1 MELRQLRVFEAVLR
15 HGSVTEAAV
24 ALGLAPSSVSA
35 QIRALEAGLGTALF
49 ERAARG
55 MTPTA
60 AGERLRPWARRLL
73 TDAEQAAAATRGAAT
88 AVRLGALETIAA
100 ACVPAVLHRLGARRP
115 DVAVH
120 VHAEA
125 RRDVLLGDLAAGA
138 LDAVLLL
145 DSGTALGE
153 LGFGV
158 PAEPLAFIDVDAVPL
173 VLVAAPGHPA
183 AARDHLAPDD
193 LAGEKLLVNA
203 PGCSF
208 RMAAEAVFGPAVARV
223 PAGGVAVMRAWAEQR
238 LGIAVLPR
246 FAVEDALAAGTLVAL
261 PLPLGE
267 LALRLVWDAAREAQ
281 VPGLRDVLYAA
292 C

>member
-35 QIRALEAGLGTALF
+35 QIRSLEAAVGAVLF

-55 MTPTA
+55 MTPSA

-73 TDAEQAAAATRGAAT
+73 ADAEQAVAATRGAAL

-100 ACVPAVLHRLGARRP
+100 TCVPAVLRRLATRRP
-115 DVAVH
+115 DVAVE
-120 VHAEA
+120 VHPEA
-125 RRDVLLGDLAAGA
+125 RRDVLLADVATGA
-138 LDAVLLL
+138 LDAILLL
-145 DSGTALGE
+145 DSGAALGE

-158 PAEPLAFIDVDAVPL
+158 PAEPLSFVDVDTVPL
-173 VLVAAPGHPA
+173 VLVAAPDHPA
-183 AARDHLAPDD
+183 AARDHLEPDD
-193 LAGEKLLVNA
+193 LAGERLLVNA

-208 RMAAEAVFGPAVARV
+208 RMAAEALLGPAVERV
-223 PAGGVAVMRAWAEQR
+223 AAGGVPVMRAWAEQR
-238 LGIAVLPR
+238 LGVAVLPR
-246 FAVEDALAAGTLVAL
+246 FAVEDALASGALVPLAL
-261 PLPLGE
+261 PVGE
-267 LALRLVWDAAREAQ
+267 LVLRLVWDADREAQ